1 MNKILNAITCKEPKR
16 LVKPVLWNALANL
29 SNLLPFLCL
38 TYIVDQ
44 IYEYFIHG
52 TRNSKSMWI
61 AWGPVSYT
69 HLTLP
74 TKRIV

>member
-16 LVKPVLWNALANL
+16 LIKPVLWNTLANL

-38 TYIVDQ
+38 AYIVNQ

-52 TRNSKSMWI
+52 TVNSKPYISVDRL
-61 AWGPVSYT
+61 GP
-69 HLTLP
+69 HAGLLWHHMFF
-74 TKRIV
+74 

>member
-38 TYIVDQ
+38 AYIVDQ
-44 IYEYFIHG
+44 IYEYFIHW
-52 TRNSKSMWI
+52 RSISANYR
-61 AWGPVSYT
+61 WGFSRAGMQVRWETP
-69 HLTLP
+69 
-74 TKRIV
+74 